1 VSSICG
7 PSGYLCLVDAPSV
20 YSEFTLYNED
30 MSVYS
35 EFTLY
40 NTHSIHC
47 IDTDLTETCFGL
59 TSL

>member
-1 VSSICG
+1 VQHMCG

-20 YSEFTLYNED
+20 YGEFTLYDED

-40 NTHSIHC
+40 N
-47 IDTDLTETCFGL
+47 CFIN
-59 TSL
+59 